1 MAIKNRT
8 LRLIATT
15 ELDKIFPGMAPEPRE
30 ELITSVVRQWLT
42 CDRHAGVFTIP
53 VHYWLHLVERDEQVL
68 AGVEVVPGS
77 LPVLLGPWLVVE
89 RDLPR
94 IVWELSVA
102 QNATFVNAEGV
113 TVRVRADAREHGFGV
128 EEVQEEDGEE

>member
-1 MAIKNRT
+1 MAIKNHIM
-8 LRLIATT
+8 RLIAAA
-15 ELDKIFPGMAPEPRE
+15 ELDKTFPGMAHGPRE

-53 VHYWLHLVERDEQVL
+53 VHYWLHLVERGDQVL

-77 LPVLLGPWLVVE
+77 LPRLLGPWPVVG

-102 QNATFVNAEGV
+102 QSATFVNAEGV
-113 TVRVRADAREHGFGV
+113 TVRVRADAKEHGFGV
-128 EEVQEEDGEE
+128 EEVQDDGED